1 MHPYFPM
8 SNTKSQ
14 NPDFAPVDDH
24 LFNRILSVLDVAV
37 LERSDNG
44 DAFHL
49 RGLPPE
55 WWRQC
60 IGPTES
66 PVLNPLQWSPFLQDY
81 LADPHPA
88 WDDQPGTIEKSG
100 PWTEPD
106 RQGGSMTLEATAL
119 SIGPRR
125 LLLIERLG
133 AGFEQMQAIVQRAR
147 EKMLAEDVT
156 LKSHHKVETRLMGQL
171 EASERTK
178 DDALAL
184 LQHLRLAA
192 LVLDERGS
200 ITFVSDQGLEL
211 LGLAADQVIGRA
223 WEQALPLRKPDRSM
237 IREMID
243 TSSNNG
249 KVGPFYI
256 DGPRPSWIEM
266 EIHRDPR
273 YPGRQIMVLNDRT
286 ELHTLR
292 QALNEQASFH
302 DLVGKSPAM
311 LQMYQLVRDVARVDT
326 TVLIEGETGTG
337 KELIARAI
345 HFSSARKQ
353 KPFIA
358 ANCAGLTDS
367 ILTSQLFGHKR
378 GAFTGA
384 VNDQQG
390 LFEAADGGTLFLDEI
405 GDIPPPVQTALL
417 RVLQEKEI
425 TRLGETRPRKVDV
438 RVVAATHHNLSE
450 DVVRGS
456 FRADLLYRIRI
467 ARIQLPPLRERR
479 EDIPLLA
486 HSFLSQICTAT
497 GKTIDGMSPD
507 TLRLLMGHLWPGNV
521 RELKSA
527 MEFAVI
533 SCKGKEVLP
542 TDLPP
547 EITSIPVVP
556 SPSVFIPLS
565 SGDEKS
571 KLLAAL
577 SEAKGNRTE
586 AAKRLGVSRA
596 TFYRRLVELN
606 IHPR

>member
-1 MHPYFPM
+1 MERR
-8 SNTKSQ
+8 
-14 NPDFAPVDDH
+14 NPDFAPVDDS
-24 LFNRILSVLDVAV
+24 LFHRVLSALNVAV
-37 LERSDNG
+37 LERSDSG

-49 RGLPPE
+49 RGLPSE

-60 IGPTES
+60 VGPTES
-66 PVLNPLQWSPFLQDY
+66 PVLNLLQWSPFLQDY
-81 LADPHPA
+81 VADPHPA
-88 WDDQPGTIEKSG
+88 WDDKPGTIEKSG
-100 PWTEPD
+100 PWTESD
-106 RQGGSMTLEATAL
+106 RQGGIMTLEATAL
-119 SIGPRR
+119 AIGSRR
-125 LLLIERLG
+125 LLLIERLS
-133 AGFEQMQAIVQRAR
+133 AGFEQMHAIVQRAR
-147 EKMLAEDVT
+147 EKMLAEAVT
-156 LKSHHKVETRLMGQL
+156 VKSHRKAETRLMGQL
-171 EASERTK
+171 EASERIK

-184 LQHLRLAA
+184 LQHLGLAA
-192 LVLDERGS
+192 LVLDERGC
-200 ITFVSDQGLEL
+200 ITFASDRGLEI
-211 LGLAADQVIGRA
+211 LGCAAEHLIGRA
-223 WEQALPLRKPDRSM
+223 WDQALPLQPQDRSI

-243 TSSNNG
+243 ASSADR
-249 KVGPFYI
+249 KVGPLYLG
-256 DGPRPSWIEM
+256 GPRPAWVEM
-266 EIHRDPR
+266 EVHRDPR
-273 YPGRQIMVLNDRT
+273 QPGRQIVVLNDRT

-292 QALNEQASFH
+292 QALSEQASFH
-302 DLVGKSPAM
+302 DLVGKSRAM
-311 LQMYQLVRDVARVDT
+311 LRTYQLVRDVAQVDT

-345 HFSSARKQ
+345 HFSSARAQ
-353 KPFIA
+353 RPFIA

-384 VNDQQG
+384 VADQQG
-390 LFEAADGGTLFLDEI
+390 LFEAAEGGTLFLDEI
-405 GDIPPPVQTALL
+405 GDIPSPVQTALL

-425 TRLGETRPRKVDV
+425 TRLGEARPRKVDV

-450 DVVRGS
+450 DVIRGS

-486 HSFLSQICTAT
+486 HSFLSRLCAAT
-497 GKTIDGMSPD
+497 GKTVDDLSPD
-507 TLRLLMGHLWPGNV
+507 TLRLLMSHAWPGNV

-527 MEFAVI
+527 LEFAVI
-533 SCKGKEVLP
+533 SCKGRDILP

-547 EITSIPVVP
+547 EIAAAPVAPRP
-556 SPSVFIPLS
+556 STWIPLS
-565 SGDEKS
+565 GQDEKS

-606 IHPR
+606 IQPS

>member
-1 MHPYFPM
+1 MERR
-8 SNTKSQ
+8 
-14 NPDFAPVDDH
+14 NPDFAPVDDS
-24 LFNRILSVLDVAV
+24 LFHRVLSALNVAV
-37 LERSDNG
+37 LERSDSG

-60 IGPTES
+60 VGPTES
-66 PVLNPLQWSPFLQDY
+66 HVLNLLQWSPFLQDY
-81 LADPHPA
+81 VADPHPA
-88 WDDQPGTIEKSG
+88 WDDKPGTIEKSG
-100 PWTEPD
+100 PWTESD
-106 RQGGSMTLEATAL
+106 RQGGIMTLEATAL
-119 SIGPRR
+119 AIGSRR

-133 AGFEQMQAIVQRAR
+133 AGFEQMHAIVQRAR
-147 EKMLAEDVT
+147 EKMLAEAVT
-156 LKSHHKVETRLMGQL
+156 VKSHRKAETRLMGQL
-171 EASERTK
+171 EASERIK

-184 LQHLRLAA
+184 LQHLGLAA
-192 LVLDERGS
+192 LVLDERGC
-200 ITFVSDQGLEL
+200 ITFASDRGLEI
-211 LGLAADQVIGRA
+211 LGCAAEHLIGRA
-223 WEQALPLRKPDRSM
+223 WDQALPLQPQDRSM

-243 TSSNNG
+243 ASSADR
-249 KVGPFYI
+249 KVGPLYLG
-256 DGPRPSWIEM
+256 GPRPAWVEM
-266 EIHRDPR
+266 EVHRDPR
-273 YPGRQIMVLNDRT
+273 QPGRQIVVLNDRT

-292 QALNEQASFH
+292 QALSEQASFH
-302 DLVGKSPAM
+302 DLVGKSRAM
-311 LQMYQLVRDVARVDT
+311 LRTYQLVRDVAQVDT

-345 HFSSARKQ
+345 HFSSARAQ

-384 VNDQQG
+384 VADQQG
-390 LFEAADGGTLFLDEI
+390 LFEAAEGGTLFLDEI
-405 GDIPPPVQTALL
+405 GDIPSPVQTALL

-425 TRLGETRPRKVDV
+425 TRLGEARPRKVDV

-450 DVVRGS
+450 DVIRGS

-486 HSFLSQICTAT
+486 HSFLSRLCAAT
-497 GKTIDGMSPD
+497 GKTVDDLSPD
-507 TLRLLMGHLWPGNV
+507 TLRLLMSHAWPGNV

-527 MEFAVI
+527 LEFAVI
-533 SCKGKEVLP
+533 SCKGRDILP

-547 EITSIPVVP
+547 EIAAAPVAPRP
-556 SPSVFIPLS
+556 STWIPLS
-565 SGDEKS
+565 GQDEKS

-606 IHPR
+606 IQPS

>member
-1 MHPYFPM
+1 MERR
-8 SNTKSQ
+8 
-14 NPDFAPVDDH
+14 NPDFAPVDDS
-24 LFNRILSVLDVAV
+24 LFHRVLSALNVAV
-37 LERSDNG
+37 LERSDSG

-60 IGPTES
+60 VGPTES
-66 PVLNPLQWSPFLQDY
+66 HVLNLLQWSPFLQDY
-81 LADPHPA
+81 VADPHPA
-88 WDDQPGTIEKSG
+88 WDDKPGTIEKSG
-100 PWTEPD
+100 PWTESD
-106 RQGGSMTLEATAL
+106 RQGGIMTLEATAL
-119 SIGPRR
+119 AIGSRR

-133 AGFEQMQAIVQRAR
+133 AGFEQMHAIVQRAR
-147 EKMLAEDVT
+147 EKMLAEAVT
-156 LKSHHKVETRLMGQL
+156 VKSHRKAETRLMGQL
-171 EASERTK
+171 EASERIK

-184 LQHLRLAA
+184 LQHLGLAA
-192 LVLDERGS
+192 LVLDERGC
-200 ITFVSDQGLEL
+200 ITFASDRGLEI
-211 LGLAADQVIGRA
+211 LGCAAEHLIGRA
-223 WEQALPLRKPDRSM
+223 WDQALPLQPQDRSM

-243 TSSNNG
+243 ASSADR
-249 KVGPFYI
+249 KVGPLYLG
-256 DGPRPSWIEM
+256 GPRPAWVEM
-266 EIHRDPR
+266 EVHRDPR
-273 YPGRQIMVLNDRT
+273 QPGRQIVVLNDRT

-292 QALNEQASFH
+292 QALSEQASFH
-302 DLVGKSPAM
+302 DLVGKSRAM
-311 LQMYQLVRDVARVDT
+311 LRTYQLVRDVAQVDT

-345 HFSSARKQ
+345 HFSSARAQ

-384 VNDQQG
+384 VADQQG
-390 LFEAADGGTLFLDEI
+390 LFEAAEGGTLFLDEI
-405 GDIPPPVQTALL
+405 GDIPSPVQTALL

-425 TRLGETRPRKVDV
+425 TRLGEARPRKVDV

-450 DVVRGS
+450 DVIRGS
-456 FRADLLYRIRI
+456 FRADLLYRIRV

-486 HSFLSQICTAT
+486 HSFLSQLCAAT
-497 GKTIDGMSPD
+497 GKTVDDLSPD
-507 TLRLLMGHLWPGNV
+507 TLRLLMSHAWPGNV

-527 MEFAVI
+527 LEFAVI
-533 SCKGKEVLP
+533 SCKGRDILP

-547 EITSIPVVP
+547 EIAAAPVAPRPSTWIP
-556 SPSVFIPLS
+556 
-565 SGDEKS
+565 SGQDEKS

-606 IHPR
+606 IQPS

>member
-1 MHPYFPM
+1 M
-8 SNTKSQ
+8 KSWPG
-14 NPDFAPVDDH
+14 NLALH
-24 LFNRILSVLDVAV
+24 NESLFNAILSTLKIVVF
-37 LERSDNG
+37 EREEDSG
-44 DAFHL
+44 EFRL
-49 RGLPPE
+49 QGLPPD
-55 WWRQC
+55 WWRLWVGPANGTVLDLGQC
-60 IGPTES
+60 
-66 PVLNPLQWSPFLQDY
+66 SPFLRDY
-81 LADPHPA
+81 LLGAHPIWGGQSGA
-88 WDDQPGTIEKSG
+88 TEKSG

-106 RQGGSMTLEATAL
+106 REGGTMTLEATAL
-119 SIGPRR
+119 SIESKK

-133 AGFEQMQAIVQRAR
+133 SGFEEMGAIVQRAR
-147 EKMLAEDVT
+147 EKMLAEDLTV
-156 LKSHHKVETRLMGQL
+156 KSHRKAETSLMGQL

-184 LQHLRLAA
+184 LQHLGLAA
-192 LVLDERGS
+192 LVLDERGC
-200 ITFVSDQGLEL
+200 ITFVSDRGLVI
-211 LGLAADQVIGRA
+211 LGLAADHVIGRV
-223 WEQALPLRKPDRSM
+223 WEQALPLKKEDRSM
-237 IREMID
+237 IREMIN
-243 TSSNNG
+243 TSSTNG
-249 KVGPFYI
+249 KVGPVCLE
-256 DGPRPSWIEM
+256 GPRACWIEM

-273 YPGRQIMVLNDRT
+273 HPGRQIVVLNDRT

-292 QALNEQASFH
+292 QALKEQASFH

-311 LQMYQLVRDVARVDT
+311 LRIYQLVREVARVDT

-358 ANCAGLTDS
+358 ANCAGFTDS

-390 LFEAADGGTLFLDEI
+390 LFEAAEGGTLFLDEI

-425 TRLGETRPRKVDV
+425 TRLGEARPRKVDV

-467 ARIQLPPLRERR
+467 ARVQLPPLRERR
-479 EDIPLLA
+479 EDIPLLT

-497 GKTIDGMSPD
+497 GKTIDGISPD
-507 TLRLLMGHLWPGNV
+507 TLRLLMSHVWPGNV

-527 MEFAVI
+527 IEFAVI
-533 SCKGKEVLP
+533 SCKGRHILP

-547 EITSIPVVP
+547 EIAAVPVAS
-556 SPSVFIPLS
+556 SPSTWIPLS
-565 SGDEKS
+565 GQDEKS

-577 SEAKGNRTE
+577 SDAKGNRTE

-606 IHPR
+606 IHTR

>member
-1 MHPYFPM
+1 MP
-8 SNTKSQ
+8 
-14 NPDFAPVDDH
+14 ADDP
-24 LFNRILSVLDVAV
+24 LFNRVLSMLDIAV
-37 LERSDNG
+37 FERANE
-44 DAFHL
+44 ANEFRL

-55 WWRQC
+55 WWRQSAGLADC
-60 IGPTES
+60 TA
-66 PVLNPLQWSPFLQDY
+66 LDLKQCSPFLQDY
-81 LADPHPA
+81 LAHAHPA
-88 WDDQPGTIEKSG
+88 WEGEPGAIEKSG
-100 PWTEPD
+100 PWTESD
-106 RQGGSMTLEATAL
+106 RQGSTMTLEATAL
-119 SIGPRR
+119 SIGSRK

-147 EKMLAEDVT
+147 EKMLAEEVIV
-156 LKSHHKVETRLMGQL
+156 KSHRKAETRLMGRL
-171 EASERTK
+171 AASERTK

-184 LQHLRLAA
+184 LQYLGVAA
-192 LVLDERGS
+192 LVLDEQGC
-200 ITFVSDQGLEL
+200 ITFASDRGLEI
-211 LGLAADQVIGRA
+211 LGRAAEQVIGRS
-223 WEQALPLRKPDRSM
+223 WEQAFPLHEEDRV
-237 IREMID
+237 
-243 TSSNNG
+243 
-249 KVGPFYI
+249 KVRHMLDGPSDRRTGGPFCME
-256 DGPRPSWIEM
+256 GARLSWVEM
-266 EIHRDPR
+266 EVHRDPR
-273 YPGRQIMVLNDRT
+273 HPGRQIVVLNDRT

-311 LQMYQLVRDVARVDT
+311 LRVYQLVREVARVDT

-390 LFEAADGGTLFLDEI
+390 LFEAAEGGTLFLDEI

-425 TRLGETRPRKVDV
+425 TRLGEARPRKVDV

-467 ARIQLPPLRERR
+467 ARVQLPPLRERR

-486 HSFLSQICTAT
+486 HSFLSQICTTT

-507 TLRLLMGHLWPGNV
+507 TLRLLMSHAWPGNV

-533 SCKGKEVLP
+533 SCKGKEILP
-542 TDLPP
+542 VDLPP
-547 EITSIPVVP
+547 EITGDSVAS
-556 SPSVFIPLS
+556 SPSVWIPLTEQ
-565 SGDEKS
+565 DEKAR
-571 KLLAAL
+571 LLAAL

-606 IHPR
+606 IPPR

>member
-1 MHPYFPM
+1 M
-8 SNTKSQ
+8 KSWPG
-14 NPDFAPVDDH
+14 NLALH
-24 LFNRILSVLDVAV
+24 NESLFNAILSSLNIVVF
-37 LERSDNG
+37 EREEDSG
-44 DAFHL
+44 EFRL
-49 RGLPPE
+49 QGLPPD
-55 WWRQC
+55 WWRLWVGPANGTMLDLSQC
-60 IGPTES
+60 
-66 PVLNPLQWSPFLQDY
+66 SPFLRDY
-81 LADPHPA
+81 LLGAHPIWGGQSGA
-88 WDDQPGTIEKSG
+88 TEKSG

-106 RQGGSMTLEATAL
+106 RRGGTMTLEATAL
-119 SIGPRR
+119 SIESKK

-133 AGFEQMQAIVQRAR
+133 SDFEEMGVIVQRAR
-147 EKMLAEDVT
+147 EKMLAEDLT
-156 LKSHHKVETRLMGQL
+156 MKSHRRAETSLMGQL

-184 LQHLRLAA
+184 LQHLGLAA
-192 LVLDERGS
+192 LVLDERGC
-200 ITFVSDQGLEL
+200 ITFVSDRGLVI
-211 LGLAADQVIGRA
+211 LGLAADHVIGRV
-223 WEQALPLRKPDRSM
+223 WEQALPLKKEDRSM
-237 IREMID
+237 IREMIN
-243 TSSNNG
+243 TSSTNG
-249 KVGPFYI
+249 KVGPVCLE
-256 DGPRPSWIEM
+256 GPRACWIEM

-273 YPGRQIMVLNDRT
+273 HPGRQIVVLNDRT

-311 LQMYQLVRDVARVDT
+311 LRIYQLVREVAQVDT

-345 HFSSARKQ
+345 HFSSARKK

-358 ANCAGLTDS
+358 ANCAGFTDS

-384 VNDQQG
+384 VHDQQG
-390 LFEAADGGTLFLDEI
+390 LFEAAEGGTLFLDEI

-417 RVLQEKEI
+417 RVMQEKEI
-425 TRLGETRPRKVDV
+425 TRLGEARPRKVDV

-450 DVVRGS
+450 DVVRGA

-467 ARIQLPPLRERR
+467 ARVQLPPLRERR
-479 EDIPLLA
+479 EDIPLLT

-497 GKTIDGMSPD
+497 GKTIDGISPD
-507 TLRLLMGHLWPGNV
+507 TLRLLMSHVWSGNV

-527 MEFAVI
+527 IEFAVI
-533 SCKGKEVLP
+533 SCKGRHILP

-547 EITSIPVVP
+547 EIAAVPVAP
-556 SPSVFIPLS
+556 SPSTWIPLS
-565 SGDEKS
+565 GQDEKS

-577 SEAKGNRTE
+577 SDAKGNRTE

>member
-1 MHPYFPM
+1 MN
-8 SNTKSQ
+8 SRNS
-14 NPDFAPVDDH
+14 DFVPADDP
-24 LFNRILSVLDVAV
+24 LFNRVLSMLDIAV
-37 LERSDNG
+37 FERAEEASE
-44 DAFHL
+44 FRL

-55 WWRQC
+55 WWRQSAGLAGC
-60 IGPTES
+60 TALD
-66 PVLNPLQWSPFLQDY
+66 LNQCSPFLQDY
-81 LADPHPA
+81 LVHAHPA
-88 WDDQPGTIEKSG
+88 WEGEPGEIEKSG
-100 PWTEPD
+100 PWTESD
-106 RQGGSMTLEATAL
+106 RQGGTMTLEATAL
-119 SIGPRR
+119 SIGSRKF
-125 LLLIERLG
+125 LLIERLG
-133 AGFEQMQAIVQRAR
+133 TGFEQMQAIVQRAR

-156 LKSHHKVETRLMGQL
+156 VKSHRKAETRLMGQL
-171 EASERTK
+171 EASKRTK

-184 LQHLRLAA
+184 LQYLGVAA
-192 LVLDERGS
+192 LVLDEHGC
-200 ITFVSDQGLEL
+200 ITFASDRGLEI
-211 LGLAADQVIGRA
+211 LGRGAEQVIGRA
-223 WEQALPLRKPDRSM
+223 WEQAFPLHEEDRVRVRHMLDGASD
-237 IREMID
+237 RQ
-243 TSSNNG
+243 TG
-249 KVGPFYI
+249 GPFSME
-256 DGPRPSWIEM
+256 GARLSWVEM
-266 EIHRDPR
+266 EVHRDPR
-273 YPGRQIMVLNDRT
+273 HPGRQIVVLHDRT

-311 LQMYQLVRDVARVDT
+311 LRVYQLVRDVARVDT

-345 HFSSARKQ
+345 HFSSARKH

-390 LFEAADGGTLFLDEI
+390 LFEAAEGGTLFLDEI

-425 TRLGETRPRKVDV
+425 TRLGEARPRKVDV

-467 ARIQLPPLRERR
+467 ARVQLPPLRERR

-486 HSFLSQICTAT
+486 HSFLNQICTTT

-507 TLRLLMGHLWPGNV
+507 TLRLLMSHAWPGNV

-533 SCKGKEVLP
+533 SCKGRDILH

-547 EITSIPVVP
+547 EIAAVPVVP
-556 SPSVFIPLS
+556 RSPTWVPLS
-565 SGDEKS
+565 GQDEKS

-577 SEAKGNRTE
+577 SDAKGNRTE

-606 IHPR
+606 IPPR

>member
-1 MHPYFPM
+1 MN
-8 SNTKSQ
+8 SRNS
-14 NPDFAPVDDH
+14 DFVPADDP
-24 LFNRILSVLDVAV
+24 LFNRVLSMLDIAV
-37 LERSDNG
+37 FERANE
-44 DAFHL
+44 ANEFRL

-55 WWRQC
+55 WWRQSAGLADC
-60 IGPTES
+60 TA
-66 PVLNPLQWSPFLQDY
+66 LDLKQCSPFLQDY
-81 LADPHPA
+81 LAHAHPA
-88 WDDQPGTIEKSG
+88 WEGEPGAIEKSG
-100 PWTEPD
+100 PWTESD
-106 RQGGSMTLEATAL
+106 RQGSTMTLEATAL
-119 SIGPRR
+119 SIGSRK

-147 EKMLAEDVT
+147 EKMLAEEVIV
-156 LKSHHKVETRLMGQL
+156 KSHRKAETRLMGRL
-171 EASERTK
+171 AASERTK

-184 LQHLRLAA
+184 LQYLGVAA
-192 LVLDERGS
+192 LVLDEQGC
-200 ITFVSDQGLEL
+200 ITFASDRGLEI
-211 LGLAADQVIGRA
+211 LGRAAEQVIGRS
-223 WEQALPLRKPDRSM
+223 WEQAFPLHEEDRV
-237 IREMID
+237 
-243 TSSNNG
+243 
-249 KVGPFYI
+249 KVRHMLDGPSDRRTGGPFCME
-256 DGPRPSWIEM
+256 GARLSWVEM
-266 EIHRDPR
+266 EVHRDPR
-273 YPGRQIMVLNDRT
+273 HPGRQIVVLNDRT

-311 LQMYQLVRDVARVDT
+311 LRVYQLVREVARVDT

-390 LFEAADGGTLFLDEI
+390 LFEAAEGGTLFLDEI

-425 TRLGETRPRKVDV
+425 TRLGEARPRKVDV

-467 ARIQLPPLRERR
+467 ARVQLPPLRERR

-486 HSFLSQICTAT
+486 HSFLSQICTTT

-507 TLRLLMGHLWPGNV
+507 TLRLLMSHAWPGNV

-533 SCKGKEVLP
+533 SCKGKEILP
-542 TDLPP
+542 VDLPP
-547 EITSIPVVP
+547 EITGDSVAS
-556 SPSVFIPLS
+556 SPSVWIPLTEQ
-565 SGDEKS
+565 DEKAR
-571 KLLAAL
+571 LLAAL

-606 IHPR
+606 IPPR

>member
-1 MHPYFPM
+1 
-8 SNTKSQ
+8 
-14 NPDFAPVDDH
+14 
-24 LFNRILSVLDVAV
+24 
-37 LERSDNG
+37 
-44 DAFHL
+44 
-49 RGLPPE
+49 
-55 WWRQC
+55 
-60 IGPTES
+60 
-66 PVLNPLQWSPFLQDY
+66 
-81 LADPHPA
+81 
-88 WDDQPGTIEKSG
+88 
-100 PWTEPD
+100 
-106 RQGGSMTLEATAL
+106 
-119 SIGPRR
+119 
-125 LLLIERLG
+125 
-133 AGFEQMQAIVQRAR
+133 
-147 EKMLAEDVT
+147 
-156 LKSHHKVETRLMGQL
+156 
-171 EASERTK
+171 
-178 DDALAL
+178 
-184 LQHLRLAA
+184 
-192 LVLDERGS
+192 
-200 ITFVSDQGLEL
+200 
-211 LGLAADQVIGRA
+211 
-223 WEQALPLRKPDRSM
+223 
-237 IREMID
+237 
-243 TSSNNG
+243 
-249 KVGPFYI
+249 
-256 DGPRPSWIEM
+256 M

-273 YPGRQIMVLNDRT
+273 HPRRQIVVLNDRT

-311 LQMYQLVRDVARVDT
+311 LRIYQLVREVARVDT

-425 TRLGETRPRKVDV
+425 TRLGEARPRKVDV

-467 ARIQLPPLRERR
+467 ARVQLPPLRERR

-486 HSFLSQICTAT
+486 HSFLSQICTTT
-497 GKTIDGMSPD
+497 GKTIDGISPE
-507 TLRLLMGHLWPGNV
+507 TLRLLMSHVWPGNV

-527 MEFAVI
+527 IEFAVI
-533 SCKGKEVLP
+533 SCKRRDILP

-547 EITSIPVVP
+547 EIAAVPVVP
-556 SPSVFIPLS
+556 SPSTWIPLS
-565 SGDEKS
+565 GQDEKS

-577 SEAKGNRTE
+577 SDAKGNRTE

>member
-1 MHPYFPM
+1 M
-8 SNTKSQ
+8 KSWPG
-14 NPDFAPVDDH
+14 NLALH
-24 LFNRILSVLDVAV
+24 NESLFNAILSTLNIVVF
-37 LERSDNG
+37 EREEDSG
-44 DAFHL
+44 EFRL
-49 RGLPPE
+49 QGLPPD
-55 WWRQC
+55 WWRLWVGPANGTVLDLGQC
-60 IGPTES
+60 
-66 PVLNPLQWSPFLQDY
+66 SPFLRDY
-81 LADPHPA
+81 LLGAHPIWGGQSGA
-88 WDDQPGTIEKSG
+88 TEKSG

-106 RQGGSMTLEATAL
+106 RQGGTMTLEATAL
-119 SIGPRR
+119 SIESKK

-133 AGFEQMQAIVQRAR
+133 SGFEEMGAIVQRAR
-147 EKMLAEDVT
+147 EKMLAEDLTV
-156 LKSHHKVETRLMGQL
+156 KSHRKAETSLMGQL

-184 LQHLRLAA
+184 LQHLGLAA
-192 LVLDERGS
+192 LVLDERGC
-200 ITFVSDQGLEL
+200 ITFVSDRGLVI
-211 LGLAADQVIGRA
+211 LGLAADHVIGRV
-223 WEQALPLRKPDRSM
+223 WEQALPLKKEDRSM
-237 IREMID
+237 IREMIN
-243 TSSNNG
+243 TSSTNG
-249 KVGPFYI
+249 KVGPVCLE
-256 DGPRPSWIEM
+256 GPRACWIEM

-273 YPGRQIMVLNDRT
+273 HPGRQIVVLNDRT

-292 QALNEQASFH
+292 QALKEQASFH

-311 LQMYQLVRDVARVDT
+311 LRIYQLVREVARVDT

-358 ANCAGLTDS
+358 ANCAGFTDS

-390 LFEAADGGTLFLDEI
+390 LFEAAEGGTLFLDEI

-425 TRLGETRPRKVDV
+425 TRLGEARPRKVDV

-467 ARIQLPPLRERR
+467 ARVQLPPLRERR
-479 EDIPLLA
+479 EDIPLLT

-497 GKTIDGMSPD
+497 GKTIDGISPD
-507 TLRLLMGHLWPGNV
+507 TLRLLMSHVWPGNV

-527 MEFAVI
+527 IEFAVI
-533 SCKGKEVLP
+533 SCKGRHILP

-547 EITSIPVVP
+547 EIAAVPVAP
-556 SPSVFIPLS
+556 SPSTWIPLS
-565 SGDEKS
+565 SQDEKS

-577 SEAKGNRTE
+577 SDAKGNRTE

-606 IHPR
+606 IHTR

>member
-1 MHPYFPM
+1 M
-8 SNTKSQ
+8 KSR
-14 NPDFAPVDDH
+14 NPDFSPDDES
-24 LFNRILSVLDVAV
+24 LFDRVLSALDVAV

-55 WWRQC
+55 WWRQSV
-60 IGPTES
+60 GLTGS
-66 PVLNPLQWSPFLQDY
+66 PVLNPNQWSPFLQDY

-88 WDDQPGTIEKSG
+88 WDDKPGTIEKSG
-100 PWTEPD
+100 PWMEAD
-106 RQGGSMTLEATAL
+106 RQGGSMTLEAIAL
-119 SIGPRR
+119 SIGSRR

-133 AGFEQMQAIVQRAR
+133 SAFEQMQAIVQRAR

-156 LKSHHKVETRLMGQL
+156 VKSHRKAETRLTGRL

-192 LVLDERGS
+192 LVLDERGC
-200 ITFVSDQGLEL
+200 ITFASDRGLEI
-211 LGLAADQVIGRA
+211 LGLPADHVIGRA
-223 WEQALPLRKPDRSM
+223 WEQALPLQEEDRVR
-237 IREMID
+237 IRQMLD
-243 TSSNNG
+243 GFSGRGSG
-249 KVGPFYI
+249 GPFRI
-256 DGPRPSWIEM
+256 EGPHSSWVEM

-273 YPGRQIMVLNDRT
+273 YSGRQIVVLNDRT
-286 ELHTLR
+286 ELHALR

-311 LQMYQLVRDVARVDT
+311 LRIYQLVRDVARVDT

-345 HFSSARKQ
+345 HFSSARKH

-390 LFEAADGGTLFLDEI
+390 VFEAAEGGTLFLDEI
-405 GDIPPPVQTALL
+405 GDIPQPVQTALL

-425 TRLGETRPRKVDV
+425 TRLGEARPRKVDV

-467 ARIQLPPLRERR
+467 ARVQLPPLRERR

-486 HSFLSQICTAT
+486 DSFLSQICTAT
-497 GKTIDGMSPD
+497 GKAIAGISPD
-507 TLRLLMGHLWPGNV
+507 TLRLLMSHVWPGNV

-527 MEFAVI
+527 IEFAVI
-533 SCKGKEVLP
+533 SCKGRDLLP

-547 EITSIPVVP
+547 EIAAVPVAPNP
-556 SPSVFIPLS
+556 STWIPLS
-565 SGDEKS
+565 GQDEKS
-571 KLLAAL
+571 KLLTAL
-577 SEAKGNRTE
+577 SDAKGNRTE

-596 TFYRRLVELN
+596 TFYRRLVELD

>member
-1 MHPYFPM
+1 LDEQGCI
-8 SNTKSQ
+8 T
-14 NPDFAPVDDH
+14 FA
-24 LFNRILSVLDVAV
+24 
-37 LERSDNG
+37 SD
-44 DAFHL
+44 
-49 RGLPPE
+49 RGLE
-55 WWRQC
+55 
-60 IGPTES
+60 I
-66 PVLNPLQWSPFLQDY
+66 
-81 LADPHPA
+81 
-88 WDDQPGTIEKSG
+88 
-100 PWTEPD
+100 
-106 RQGGSMTLEATAL
+106 
-119 SIGPRR
+119 
-125 LLLIERLG
+125 LG
-133 AGFEQMQAIVQRAR
+133 RA
-147 EKMLAEDVT
+147 AE
-156 LKSHHKVETRLMGQL
+156 
-171 EASERTK
+171 
-178 DDALAL
+178 
-184 LQHLRLAA
+184 
-192 LVLDERGS
+192 
-200 ITFVSDQGLEL
+200 
-211 LGLAADQVIGRA
+211 QVIGRS
-223 WEQALPLRKPDRSM
+223 WEQAFPLHEEDRV
-237 IREMID
+237 
-243 TSSNNG
+243 
-249 KVGPFYI
+249 KVRHMLDGPSDRRTGGPFCME
-256 DGPRPSWIEM
+256 GARLSWVEM
-266 EIHRDPR
+266 EVHRDPR
-273 YPGRQIMVLNDRT
+273 HPGRQIVVLNDRT

-311 LQMYQLVRDVARVDT
+311 LRVYQLVREVARVDT

-390 LFEAADGGTLFLDEI
+390 LFEAAEGGTLFLDEI

-425 TRLGETRPRKVDV
+425 TRLGEARPRKVDV

-467 ARIQLPPLRERR
+467 ARVQLPPLRERR

-486 HSFLSQICTAT
+486 HSFLSQICTTT

-507 TLRLLMGHLWPGNV
+507 TLRLLMSHAWPGNV

-533 SCKGKEVLP
+533 SCKGKEILP
-542 TDLPP
+542 VDLPP
-547 EITSIPVVP
+547 EITGDSVAS
-556 SPSVFIPLS
+556 SPSVWIPLTEQ
-565 SGDEKS
+565 DEKAR
-571 KLLAAL
+571 LLAAL

-606 IHPR
+606 IPPR

>member
-1 MHPYFPM
+1 M
-8 SNTKSQ
+8 KSRV
-14 NPDFAPVDDH
+14 PDFSPADDS
-24 LFNRILSVLDVAV
+24 LFNRVLSILDIAV
-37 LERSDNG
+37 FERAEEASE
-44 DAFHL
+44 FRL
-49 RGLPPE
+49 RGLPPK
-55 WWRQC
+55 WWIQC
-60 IGPTES
+60 MGPSDCTALD
-66 PVLNPLQWSPFLQDY
+66 LNHCSPFLQDY
-81 LADPHPA
+81 LTRCHPA
-88 WDDQPGTIEKSG
+88 WEGELGSIEKSG
-100 PWTEPD
+100 PWTESD
-106 RQGGSMTLEATAL
+106 RQGGTMTLEATAL
-119 SIGPRR
+119 SIGSRR

-156 LKSHHKVETRLMGQL
+156 MKSHRKAETRLVGQL

-178 DDALAL
+178 DDALVL

-192 LVLDERGS
+192 LVLDERGC
-200 ITFVSDQGLEL
+200 ITFASDRGLEIL
-211 LGLAADQVIGRA
+211 GRRAEHVIGLAWD
-223 WEQALPLRKPDRSM
+223 QALPLQKQDRSM

-243 TSSNNG
+243 TLSTNG
-249 KVGPFYI
+249 KVGPLYI
-256 DGPRPSWIEM
+256 DGPHPSWVEM

-273 YPGRQIMVLNDRT
+273 YPGRQIVVLNDRT

-311 LQMYQLVRDVARVDT
+311 LRIYQLVREVARVDT

-390 LFEAADGGTLFLDEI
+390 LFEAAEGGTLFLDEI

-425 TRLGETRPRKVDV
+425 TRLGESRPRKVDV
-438 RVVAATHHNLSE
+438 RVLAATHHNLSE

-467 ARIQLPPLRERR
+467 ARVQLPPLRERR
-479 EDIPLLA
+479 EDIPLLV
-486 HSFLSQICTAT
+486 HSFLSQICSTT
-497 GKTIDGMSPD
+497 GKAIDGMSPD
-507 TLRLLMGHLWPGNV
+507 TLRLLMGHEWPGNV

-527 MEFAVI
+527 IEFAVI
-533 SCKGKEVLP
+533 SCQGREIHA

-547 EITSIPVVP
+547 EIYAVPVIPHSSTWV
-556 SPSVFIPLS
+556 PLS
-565 SGDEKS
+565 GQDEKS

-577 SEAKGNRTE
+577 SDTKGNRTE
-586 AAKRLGVSRA
+586 AAKRLGISRA

-606 IHPR
+606 IDSR